1 MKLDVHPLAELF
13 PDLSAGEFSEM
24 VQSIKDDGLDE
35 PIVVSDGKI
44 LDGRHR
50 YKACLKAGVNPTTVA
65 YDGPKTPEAIA
76 KFVWRANGVRRHL
89 TASQRS
95 MIAAKMANA
104 PKGQPYSNASK
115 EAFVSQDQAAEVTG
129 VSRAGVQRATKV
141 LNEAA
146 PEVVEAV
153 SDGTIAVAD
162 AAAIATAPKPAQR
175 KAVKQVKSG
184 KAKTLKAALEPHER
198 GGKQK
203 NDPRTFERLKTQ
215 IGAVR
220 RAVDDLNRNS
230 PAFKFH
236 RDTVSHLNGAT
247 ACLDDWR
254 KAAR

>member
-13 PDLSAGEFSEM
+13 PDLSASEFSEM

-65 YDGPKTPEAIA
+65 YDGAKTPEAIA

-104 PKGQPYSNASK
+104 PRGDQSNTPIG
-115 EAFVSQDQAAEVTG
+115 VLTQGQAAEAVG
-129 VSRAGVQRATKV
+129 ASLREVQRAARV
-141 LNEAA
+141 LKDAA
-146 PEVVEAV
+146 PEVAEAV
-153 SDGTIAVAD
+153 TNGEVTVTD
-162 AAAIATAPKPAQR
+162 AAAIAEAPKPAQR

-203 NDPRTFERLKTQ
+203 NDPRLFERLRSD
-215 IGAVR
+215 IGKLAR
-220 RAVDDLNRNS
+220 SIDDLNRAM
-230 PAFKFH
+230 PADKFRRAMH
-236 RDTVSHLNGAT
+236 GHCDGLLGSLK
-247 ACLDDWR
+247 DWQR
-254 KAAR
+254 AVR